1 MKVSVEIDEEKVREL
16 VFDYLRDQ
24 LVNIPLKLDDVKLE
38 VKSKQNYR
46 SEWEA
51 AAFRAR
57 VDKCG

>member
-24 LVNIPLKLDDVKLE
+24 LENIPLKLDDVKLE